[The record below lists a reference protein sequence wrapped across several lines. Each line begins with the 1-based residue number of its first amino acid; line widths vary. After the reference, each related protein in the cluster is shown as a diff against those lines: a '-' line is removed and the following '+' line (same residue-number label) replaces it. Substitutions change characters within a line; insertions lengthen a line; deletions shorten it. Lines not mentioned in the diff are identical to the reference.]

1 MQLIKIFTNDP
12 AIAALK
18 STAFE
23 IAKELPVD
31 YDEIIDT
38 TRQYK
43 HVLYV
48 IN

>member
-12 AIAALK
+12 TIAALK
-18 STAFE
+18 SNAFK

-38 TRQYK
+38 TRQ
-43 HVLYV
+43 
-48 IN
+48 